1 MVSFSH
7 VFSPVLVL
15 DLAKKAP
22 YSSDEPV
29 LGLHTMDNLG
39 KIKILIGSLC
49 IFRHFATSNPLQNK

>member
-1 MVSFSH
+1 MFLQDWMVSFSH
-7 VFSPVLVL
+7 VFSPVLVH

-39 KIKILIGSLC
+39 KIKI
-49 IFRHFATSNPLQNK
+49 